1 MKEPFQFQ
9 CQRTGAVG
17 AYKRMSR
24 QQADRLNLAL
34 MGAQS
39 SYLWQ
44 FRPETPLE
52 PRVDAGAS
60 S

>member
-1 MKEPFQFQ
+1 
-9 CQRTGAVG
+9 
-17 AYKRMSR
+17 MSR
-24 QQADRLNLAL
+24 QQADRLNLVL

-39 SYLWQ
+39 SYRWQ